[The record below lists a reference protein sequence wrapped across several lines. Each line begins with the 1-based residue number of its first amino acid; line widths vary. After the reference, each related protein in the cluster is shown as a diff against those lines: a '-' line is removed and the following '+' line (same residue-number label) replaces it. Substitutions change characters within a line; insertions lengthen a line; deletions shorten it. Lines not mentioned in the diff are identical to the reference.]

1 MSNTSNIFMDL
12 VCYYFV
18 NFYMYVHEKCSF
30 LTIVHHHDNTIFI
43 KEIEKFLLP
52 FLKKVYICINVNNN
66 ASLNISLWGQAGVS
80 VRGPFPALSHW

>member
-12 VCYYFV
+12 IFYYFV

-30 LTIVHHHDNTIFI
+30 LTIVHHHGNTIFI

-66 ASLNISLWGQAGVS
+66 GSLNISLWGRAGVS